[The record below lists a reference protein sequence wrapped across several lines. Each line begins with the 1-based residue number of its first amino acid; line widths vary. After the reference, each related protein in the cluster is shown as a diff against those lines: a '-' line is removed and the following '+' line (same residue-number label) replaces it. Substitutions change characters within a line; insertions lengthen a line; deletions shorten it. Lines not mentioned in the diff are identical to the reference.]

1 MAILQYWTEWPFS
14 CLVTIVRVTIL
25 LLVQTGN
32 LSPAEPAVLDLVLY
46 FWSLPTLT
54 LRAMQEYTK
63 YKIQLQMHMQIQNT
77 KYKMKK
83 YSFWSLSNYP
93 HIYNNIIVRNN
104 DTYFTMQH
112 IKISKYRGNNIPDIS
127 CLSCLCRPLWEV
139 PRNWKMKST
148 NTNTAKKESS
158 KQTGTTTI
166 NTSYKKTKAR
176 NARIKTEN
184 TNTAKEEGSCDTE
197 NAANKQGR
205 PPGGLWRHWDNC
217 RPALLFNFNLRV
229 RCVQRC
235 IHSICFSKIARISA
249 GCVYFWASVEL
260 QLCWVQ
266 NA

>member
-1 MAILQYWTEWPFS
+1 
-14 CLVTIVRVTIL
+14 
-25 LLVQTGN
+25 
-32 LSPAEPAVLDLVLY
+32 
-46 FWSLPTLT
+46 
-54 LRAMQEYTK
+54 MQEYTK
-63 YKIQLQMHMQIQNT
+63 YKIQLQLQ
-77 KYKMKK
+77 
-83 YSFWSLSNYP
+83 LSNYP

-127 CLSCLCRPLWEV
+127 CLSCLCGPLWEV
-139 PRNWKMKST
+139 PRNWRMKST
-148 NTNTAKKESS
+148 NTNTAKKEGS

-166 NTSYKKTKAR
+166 NTNYKKTKAR

-260 QLCWVQ
+260 QFCWVQ
-266 NA
+266 NAEYAIIAYH

>member
-32 LSPAEPAVLDLVLY
+32 LSPVEPAVLDLVLY

-63 YKIQLQMHMQIQNT
+63 YKIQLQLQ
-77 KYKMKK
+77 
-83 YSFWSLSNYP
+83 LSNYP
-93 HIYNNIIVRNN
+93 HIYNSFIVRNN

-139 PRNWKMKST
+139 PRNWRMKST

-166 NTSYKKTKAR
+166 NTNYKKQK
-176 NARIKTEN
+176 
-184 TNTAKEEGSCDTE
+184 KEMQE
-197 NAANKQGR
+197 
-205 PPGGLWRHWDNC
+205 
-217 RPALLFNFNLRV
+217 
-229 RCVQRC
+229 
-235 IHSICFSKIARISA
+235 
-249 GCVYFWASVEL
+249 
-260 QLCWVQ
+260 
-266 NA
+266 

>member
-1 MAILQYWTEWPFS
+1 
-14 CLVTIVRVTIL
+14 
-25 LLVQTGN
+25 
-32 LSPAEPAVLDLVLY
+32 
-46 FWSLPTLT
+46 
-54 LRAMQEYTK
+54 
-63 YKIQLQMHMQIQNT
+63 
-77 KYKMKK
+77 
-83 YSFWSLSNYP
+83 
-93 HIYNNIIVRNN
+93 
-104 DTYFTMQH
+104 
-112 IKISKYRGNNIPDIS
+112 
-127 CLSCLCRPLWEV
+127 
-139 PRNWKMKST
+139 MKST
-148 NTNTAKKESS
+148 NTNTAKKEGS

-166 NTSYKKTKAR
+166 NTNYKKTKAR

-266 NA
+266 NAQYAIIAYNQIRLYYLILTYYFLLLSTLLVLFGMYFWCLSCTNA

>member
-1 MAILQYWTEWPFS
+1 
-14 CLVTIVRVTIL
+14 
-25 LLVQTGN
+25 
-32 LSPAEPAVLDLVLY
+32 
-46 FWSLPTLT
+46 
-54 LRAMQEYTK
+54 
-63 YKIQLQMHMQIQNT
+63 
-77 KYKMKK
+77 
-83 YSFWSLSNYP
+83 
-93 HIYNNIIVRNN
+93 
-104 DTYFTMQH
+104 MQH
-112 IKISKYRGNNIPDIS
+112 VNKFKIHRQWYIWYL
-127 CLSCLCRPLWEV
+127 CLACLCVRFLEI
-139 PRNWKMKST
+139 RRIKS
-148 NTNTAKKESS
+148 TNTAKKEGS

-166 NTSYKKTKAR
+166 NTNYKKTKAR

-235 IHSICFSKIARISA
+235 IHSICLSKIARISA
-249 GCVYFWASVEL
+249 SCVYFWASVEL